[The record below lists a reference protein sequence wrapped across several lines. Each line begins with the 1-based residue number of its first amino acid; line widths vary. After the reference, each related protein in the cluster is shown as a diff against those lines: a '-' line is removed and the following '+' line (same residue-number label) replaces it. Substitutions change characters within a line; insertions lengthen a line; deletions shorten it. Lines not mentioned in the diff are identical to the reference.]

1 VYRSTGV
8 LIGNRSSTGV
18 QEIYWGVVVIV
29 LQVYRGYTSL
39 QEYCWNSGVQDEKR
53 GSVVQE

>member
-29 LQVYRGYTSL
+29 LQDNSITPVQYSVQGIYKFTGVLLEFRGP
-39 QEYCWNSGVQDEKR
+39 G
-53 GSVVQE
+53 